1 MSRVTADTKASNLLG
16 TAAHAGVGER
26 PQGHHFPVVGIGA
39 SAGGLEAFTN
49 LLAQLPAQTGMAY
62 VLVQHLD
69 PTHVS
74 QLAELLSKVTRLPV
88 TEVTDGMEIVPD
100 HVYVIPPNRNMA
112 IARGVLRLTPRGEAH
127 NQHLPLDTFFRSLAA
142 DQQNRAIGVIL
153 SGTGSDGSLGLAE
166 IKAVGGITFAQDAQS
181 ARFPAMPLNAI
192 NSGCIDFVLSPDEIA
207 RELGRVA
214 RHDYLSPIPAA
225 ESETGSDD
233 FQKTLAVLRSATGV
247 DFSHYRDTTIRRR
260 ISRRMAIHRK
270 ETLADYVQF
279 LEETAP
285 EADALYHDILINVTS
300 FFRDPEVFE
309 ALRETVLPGIVA
321 GKSPETPIRIWV
333 PGCSTGQEA
342 YSLAITLL
350 EFLDQRPIRPPIQI
364 FGTDIN
370 DLASIEKARVG
381 RYPHSIESGVSPERL
396 RRFFTKE
403 EGGYRVG
410 KSIRDMCVFARQNVA
425 ADPPFSR
432 LDLISCRNLL
442 IYLGGPLQKRVIP
455 TFHYALNP
463 GGYLLLGAAET
474 IGRFTDLF
482 TPADKK
488 HNIYR
493 RTATVAR
500 TYPFFASEA
509 NQARAPAVKVA
520 AGERAVGIADMQREA
535 DRVVLGRFA
544 PAGVLVNDELEIL
557 QFRGRT
563 GPYLEMPSGEASFNL
578 LRMARDSLFLELRS
592 ATDEARKTDAP
603 VRRMDVRVRDEHDA
617 RRVNLEVIPIRP
629 PGQAQRCLLV
639 LFEEARAAA
648 APDVAVAPQVG
659 VQPAL
664 PDLGEIAQL
673 RRELTSAKEYLQA
686 IIEQQ
691 NATNEE
697 LQSANEEI
705 LSSNEELQSTNE
717 EMQTAKEELQS
728 TNEELR
734 TVNEELQCRNHE
746 VGQVNDDLI
755 NTLGSVKIPIVMLGR
770 DLRIRRFTAAAG
782 TVLHLIP
789 EDLGRPLTDIRPTLD
804 VADLEAMLLDV
815 IATVA
820 ITKREVRSRDGRWY
834 LMWLHPYRTADDRI
848 DGVVMVLQDIDE
860 EKRIKEQLAH
870 VSEAK
875 DYFMAVLSHELRTP
889 LTPVLATVAMLQKD
903 GRFDADTHEQL
914 DVIRRNAD
922 LEVRLIDDLLDV
934 TRISRGKVEMDK
946 HPVELG
952 GIIQHAVEVCQ
963 PDIEARNL
971 QFRVDAA
978 DGPYMVD
985 ADAARLQQVFWNLLR
1000 NSIKF
1005 TPVDG
1010 CVSIRC
1016 RRDGKDHVLVEVID
1030 NGIGIEADV
1039 LPRLFSAFEQAE
1051 RSITRRFGGLGL
1063 GLNIS
1068 KVMVEMH
1075 GGTISAHSEGTNKGS
1090 MLRVRLPLLSAGQV
1104 PSPAALILQEQPQPA
1119 RSLRILLVEDHG
1131 DTARIMRRLLAADGH
1146 KVETAADVT
1155 SALKLAGGQ
1164 TFDLLLSDLGLPDG
1178 SGLDL
1183 MRALRAQGSTLPGIA
1198 LSGYGQEQDIVQ
1210 SRGAG
1215 FAAHLVKPV
1224 DLPQLEKVMAAI
1236 AGGSARK

>member
-1 MSRVTADTKASNLLG
+1 MSRVTADTKASVLIE
-16 TAAHAGVGER
+16 TAAHAEVDER
-26 PQGHHFPVVGIGA
+26 PQSRQFPVVGIGA

-69 PTHVS
+69 PTHES
-74 QLAELLSKVTRLPV
+74 QLAGLLSKVTHLPV
-88 TEVTDGMEIVPD
+88 TEVTDGMAIVPD
-100 HVYVIPPNRNMA
+100 HVYVIPPNTNMA
-112 IARGVLRLTPRGEAH
+112 IVRGVLKLTPRGEAH

-142 DQQNRAIGVIL
+142 DQQGRAIGVIL

-181 ARFPAMPLNAI
+181 AKFPAMPLNAI
-192 NSGCIDFVLSPDEIA
+192 NAGCVDFVLPPEEIA

-214 RHDYLSPIPAA
+214 RHDYLSPTPAA
-225 ESETGSDD
+225 ESDNGSDD
-233 FQKTLAVLRSATGV
+233 FRKTLTVLRSATGV

-260 ISRRMAIHRK
+260 ISRRMAIHHK

-279 LEETAP
+279 LEENTP

-300 FFRDPEVFE
+300 FFRDPETFD
-309 ALRETVLPGIVA
+309 ALREIVLPGIVA

-350 EFLDQRPIRPPIQI
+350 EFLDQKAIRPPIQI

-381 RYPHSIESGVSPERL
+381 LYPHSIESEVSPERL

-403 EGGYRVG
+403 DGGYRVG

-488 HNIYR
+488 HNIFR

-500 TYPFFASEA
+500 TYPFFNAEA
-509 NQARAPAVKVA
+509 NQARTPAVKVV
-520 AGERAVGIADMQREA
+520 AGERTVGIADMQREA
-535 DRVVLGRFA
+535 DRIVLGRFA
-544 PAGVLVNDELEIL
+544 PAGVLVNDELEVL

-563 GPYLEMPSGEASFNL
+563 GPYLEMPSGEASFSL

-603 VRRMDVRVRDEHDA
+603 VRRRNVRIRDEHEV

-629 PGQAQRCLLV
+629 AGQAQRCLLV
-639 LFEEARAAA
+639 LFEEASAAA
-648 APDVAVAPQVG
+648 APDVAVAPPAE

-664 PDLGEIAQL
+664 PDQGEVAQL

-697 LQSANEEI
+697 LQSANEEV

-728 TNEELR
+728 TNEELH
-734 TVNEELQCRNHE
+734 TVNEELRCRNHE
-746 VGQVNDDLI
+746 VGQVNDDLT

-770 DLRIRRFTAAAG
+770 DLRIRRFTPAAG
-782 TVLHLIP
+782 TLLNLIP
-789 EDLGRPLTDIRPTLD
+789 EDLGRPLIDIRQTLD
-804 VADLEAMLLDV
+804 VVDLEAMLLEV

-834 LMWLHPYRTADDRI
+834 LLRLHPYRTADDRI
-848 DGVVMVLQDIDE
+848 DGVVMVLHDIDE

-870 VSEAK
+870 ASEVK

-914 DVIRRNAD
+914 EVIRRNTE

-934 TRISRGKVEMDK
+934 TRISRGKVAMDM

-952 GIIQHAVEVCQ
+952 VIIQRAVEVCQ
-963 PDIEARNL
+963 ADIEARKL
-971 QFRVDAA
+971 KFSVDAA
-978 DGPYMVD
+978 ASFVVD

-1005 TPVDG
+1005 TPAG
-1010 CVSIRC
+1010 GSVSIRC

-1030 NGIGIEADV
+1030 TGIGIEADV
-1039 LPRLFSAFEQAE
+1039 LPRLFNAFEQAE
-1051 RSITRRFGGLGL
+1051 MSITRRFGGLGL

-1075 GGTISAHSEGTNKGS
+1075 GGTISAHSDGRNRGATF
-1090 MLRVRLPLLSAGQV
+1090 RVSLPLLAAGV
-1104 PSPAALILQEQPQPA
+1104 APAPPTPQDQPECVRP
-1119 RSLRILLVEDHG
+1119 LRILLVEDHG
-1131 DTARIMRRLLAADGH
+1131 DTARIMQRLLSADGH

-1178 SGLDL
+1178 TGLDL

-1236 AGGSARK
+1236 SGGSARK